1 MDIFI
6 GNLVMVL
13 GTRYRDEID
22 DINMIG
28 KKNFGVHTNGA
39 QMFSGSIRYFCAR
52 LLVSEPVLIW
62 FRGRARRSCPKFE
75 HCPRIPRRPDLS
87 LPSHLPFHAFA
98 WVQLKKLQP
107 RSYSFKK
114 VNHEEHHRLWY
125 STLVIRF
132 TS

>member
-6 GNLVMVL
+6 GNLVLIL

-62 FRGRARRSCPKFE
+62 FRGTYVGRDV
-75 HCPRIPRRPDLS
+75 PDLFIS
-87 LPSHLPFHAFA
+87 D
-98 WVQLKKLQP
+98 V
-107 RSYSFKK
+107 RSS
-114 VNHEEHHRLWY
+114 N
-125 STLVIRF
+125 TAQG
-132 TS
+132 